1 MVPAD
6 PQHHTSHG
14 HVHHQ
19 AHPHAHGPAA
29 PHPAQVATWSLLR
42 MPATARLGAAV
53 IACAALWAV
62 VLIAMR

>member
-6 PQHHTSHG
+6 PQHHTFHG
-14 HVHHQ
+14 HVHP
-19 AHPHAHGPAA
+19 HPHAHGPAA
-29 PHPAQVATWSLLR
+29 PHPAQVASWSLLR
-42 MPATARLGAAV
+42 MPAAARLGTAA